1 MVVPPQSGVVTN
13 ATDSAMA
20 GRWSRL
26 MRRFCHAGMKCG
38 TYPRTWGIP
47 IRIPHFPMK
56 VLILGA
62 GVAGV
67 ACAYYFWRDGHE
79 VKVIERNEGVALETS
94 FANGGQLSYSYVA
107 PLASPSVIPKI
118 PPWLLRRDSPLR
130 FTPELDPDQWRWILE
145 FLAACNTKTADE
157 TTERLLRLSFYS
169 RALMHELVESH
180 ALEFDYVQNGKLV
193 VHTESSS
200 FDSARRLMD
209 FQRALG
215 AEQEALD
222 SKACVALE
230 PALED
235 MADRIAGAI
244 HTPSED
250 AGDCYKF
257 CNELKRLMTTGAN
270 PVAFRFGV
278 EVKRLLPW
286 HRTLMGVETSEGV
299 MESEAYVLALGTN
312 APWLLKPLGIRVP
325 VYPLKGYSLSLP
337 IADDRGAPKISVT
350 DYKRK
355 VVYAR
360 LAGELRVAG
369 MADLSGRQAVI
380 NVEPLDQLPNE
391 RAMAVPRPSTLKGL
405 PPRCAHR
412 PPTPPGCPLVGAT
425 PYSNLWLNVGH
436 GALGF
441 TLALAT
447 GRIVSDLAVRRP
459 SAVPLEGFTLH

>member
-1 MVVPPQSGVVTN
+1 MDPCLRGGDGS
-13 ATDSAMA
+13 
-20 GRWSRL
+20 L
-26 MRRFCHAGMKCG
+26 
-38 TYPRTWGIP
+38 
-47 IRIPHFPMK
+47 MK

-67 ACAYYFWRDGHE
+67 ASAWYFWRDGHE
-79 VKVIERNEGVALETS
+79 VTVLDRNEGVALETS

-145 FLAACNTKTADE
+145 FLAACNTGTADE

-169 RALMHELVESH
+169 RALMHELVASH
-180 ALEFDYVQNGKLV
+180 ALDFDYVQNGKLV
-193 VHTESSS
+193 VHTEAAA
-200 FDSARRLMD
+200 FESARRLMD

-270 PVAFRFGV
+270 PVPFRFGV

-286 HRTLMGVETSEGV
+286 HRTLMRVETSEGV

-325 VYPLKGYSLSLP
+325 VYPLKGYSLSSP
-337 IADDRGAPKISVT
+337 IADHHGAPKISVT

-360 LAGELRVAG
+360 LGGELRVAG
-369 MADLSGRQAVI
+369 MADLSGRPAGI
-380 NVEPLDQLPNE
+380 KVERVDQLVNE
-391 RAMAVPRPSTLKGL
+391 GRMAFPRASDFKGL
-405 PPRCAHR
+405 R
-412 PPTPPGCPLVGAT
+412 PWCGMRPATPKGTPVVGAT
-425 PYSNLWLNVGH
+425 PDSNPWLNVGPRP
-436 GALGF
+436 LGVPPP
-441 TLALAT
+441 LAT

>member
-1 MVVPPQSGVVTN
+1 
-13 ATDSAMA
+13 
-20 GRWSRL
+20 
-26 MRRFCHAGMKCG
+26 
-38 TYPRTWGIP
+38 
-47 IRIPHFPMK
+47 MK

-67 ACAYYFWRDGHE
+67 ASAWYFWRDGHE
-79 VKVIERNEGVALETS
+79 VTVLDRNEGVALETS

-145 FLAACNTKTADE
+145 FLAACNTGTADE

-169 RALMHELVESH
+169 RALMHELVASH
-180 ALEFDYVQNGKLV
+180 ALDFDYVQNGKLV
-193 VHTESSS
+193 VHTEAAA
-200 FDSARRLMD
+200 FESARRLMD

-360 LAGELRVAG
+360 LGGELRVAG

-380 NVEPLDQLPNE
+380 NVERVDQLVNE
-391 RAMAVPRPSTLKGL
+391 VRMAFPRASDFKALRPWCGMRPATPKG
-405 PPRCAHR
+405 
-412 PPTPPGCPLVGAT
+412 TPVVGAT